1 MTEAKHTPGPW
12 TLLLPQPAEDE
23 DGHQTG
29 AFAYPG
35 GIEGADGNPVCEFG
49 TLAGSGTMFENE
61 ADHLLIAAAP
71 DLLVNL
77 KNIVGLAE
85 LRGTGLHQYRA
96 ALDDAR
102 AAIAKAE
109 GAITTSQRANKGE

>member
-1 MTEAKHTPGPW
+1 MSTAKHTPGPW

-23 DGHQTG
+23 EGHPTG
-29 AFAYPG
+29 AFYYPG

-71 DLLVNL
+71 ELL
-77 KNIVGLAE
+77 
-85 LRGTGLHQYRA
+85 A
-96 ALDDAR
+96 ALKSLSQEFVWLEDQPRGGYADTHPIIAAR
-102 AAIAKAE
+102 DAIAKAE
-109 GAITTSQRANKGE
+109 SAT